1 MTFCGP
7 TLSSLKLTLLPFLFS
22 WRRDNSK
29 KCIWTQRQNETR
41 DVPNLQPKR
50 QQFCGGCHF
59 HNNTIHRL
67 YSYDHNAKIKIGNKI
82 TSSVSVLADR
92 HSVWIFFFWT
102 ISANNFLVKSNII
115 VKRDW
120 VGMNTLPSSVFRWL
134 YSYNRLLS
142 FKKLGDTLK
151 S

>member
-7 TLSSLKLTLLPFLFS
+7 TLSSLKLMLLPFLFS
-22 WRRDNSK
+22 WRRYNSK

-92 HSVWIFFFWT
+92 HSVWIIFFLDHQCKQF
-102 ISANNFLVKSNII
+102 SCEKQ
-115 VKRDW
+115 
-120 VGMNTLPSSVFRWL
+120 
-134 YSYNRLLS
+134 YNC
-142 FKKLGDTLK
+142 KKGLGWNEYITK
-151 S
+151 QCI